1 MYVASLVFVFVV
13 VVNSVCLFVCLFFLA
28 FVYFEFNCAC
38 YSILSLGLFPLISVD
53 FVYNNPAFSCIAA
66 IKNSNHLP
74 FAPKV
79 FATSKAI
86 TPIQQN
92 EDSKK

>member
-1 MYVASLVFVFVV
+1 MF
-13 VVNSVCLFVCLFFLA
+13 VCLFVVFLF
-28 FVYFEFNCAC
+28 
-38 YSILSLGLFPLISVD
+38 LSTLNLTARVTLIPVRVFHLNSVISYI
-53 FVYNNPAFSCIAA
+53 VIRRSNSGALLHVL
-66 IKNSNHLP
+66 KNSNQLP

-92 EDSKK
+92 EDNKK